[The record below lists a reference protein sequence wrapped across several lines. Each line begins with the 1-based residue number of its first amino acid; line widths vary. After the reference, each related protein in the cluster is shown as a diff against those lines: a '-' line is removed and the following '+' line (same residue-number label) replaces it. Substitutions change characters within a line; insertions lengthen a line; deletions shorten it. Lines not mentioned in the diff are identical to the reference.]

1 MGGETP
7 HKRGQGRSP
16 GGGVGGRAPASR
28 VQGLQA
34 PVGVEGAKPPENFD
48 VFTVILTI
56 RECLKSGNEKATQKK
71 TKLKTRVF

>member
-1 MGGETP
+1 MKPPTSGA
-7 HKRGQGRSP
+7 QGRSH

-34 PVGVEGAKPPENFD
+34 PMGVEGAKPPENFD

-56 RECLKSGNEKATQKK
+56 RERLKSGIEKATQKK
-71 TKLKTRVF
+71 TKLKTRVS